1 MEIIIKAGRKS
12 YGICVAALAIQ
23 QLFYFDFRPVFLP
36 TSLPLPGL
44 ALWVY
49 LLSTALIVAG
59 IAIVFEKKGSL
70 MALLLAAL
78 FLLLFLFGQVPH
90 LILFNQY
97 GNYLGTWT
105 NALKELA
112 FSGGA
117 LVIADSSQAEAILNK
132 SFFVKILEKLIP
144 LGRIFF
150 SITMIIFGVDHFLY
164 VQFVAA
170 LVPAWIPG
178 HVFWTYFAGVALI
191 SSGIAIITKI
201 QLKLVATL
209 LGIMIFL
216 CFILLHIPRAI
227 ADPFGDKG
235 NEVTSVFQA
244 LAFSGIA
251 FIVAFTTKPSQQIFN
266 NKSN

>member
-1 MEIIIKAGRKS
+1 MESLIKASRKS
-12 YGICVAALAIQ
+12 YGICLMALGIQ

-44 ALWVY
+44 PLWAYAL
-49 LLSTALIVAG
+49 SAILIVAG
-59 IAIVFEKKGSL
+59 LAIVFEKKGNVT
-70 MALLLAAL
+70 ALFLAGL
-78 FLLLFLFGQVPH
+78 FLLLFLFGHVPH
-90 LILFNQY
+90 LLFFNQY

-117 LVIADSSQAEAILNK
+117 LVIASSYPVEAIPNK
-132 SFFVKILEKLIP
+132 SSLIKILEKLIP

-150 SITMIIFGVDHFLY
+150 SITMITFGIDHFLY

-191 SSGIAIITKI
+191 GAGVAIIAKI

-216 CFILLHIPRAI
+216 WFIFLHIPRAF

-244 LAFSGIA
+244 LAFSGVAFIIA
-251 FIVAFTTKPSQQIFN
+251 FGEAGTKKN
-266 NKSN
+266 